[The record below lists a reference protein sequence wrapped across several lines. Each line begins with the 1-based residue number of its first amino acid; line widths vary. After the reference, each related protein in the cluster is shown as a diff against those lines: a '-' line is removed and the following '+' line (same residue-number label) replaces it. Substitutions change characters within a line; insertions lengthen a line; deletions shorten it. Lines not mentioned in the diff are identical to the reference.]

1 MLIYT
6 VISVTALVTVHYTP
20 FTKKRENFKKQFL
33 RSFLVTKE
41 NIRFILPHM
50 IYILLSILYTHEVHA
65 QVHASVFFCTFLC
78 RQARLRRESAYFHAL
93 QSYFPSVNS
102 PPGKLANRT
111 KPSFIRQL
119 CLCLEIMFRSTIW
132 QSGMSAK
139 KIPWSSC
146 LTEKFAFSSCF
157 AQYASSWQLYERSR
171 PPSNLPGKLPEKKY
185 RDPRR
190 NTLKVLR
197 GLTGWLIRPVKL

>member
-20 FTKKRENFKKQFL
+20 FTKKRENFKRQFL

-41 NIRFILPHM
+41 NIRFILPLM

-78 RQARLRRESAYFHAL
+78 RQARLRRESYFASL
-93 QSYFPSVNS
+93 NS

-119 CLCLEIMFRSTIW
+119 CLCLESMFRSTIW

-157 AQYASSWQLYERSR
+157 AQYASSWQLYERS
-171 PPSNLPGKLPEKKY
+171 
-185 RDPRR
+185 
-190 NTLKVLR
+190 
-197 GLTGWLIRPVKL
+197 

>member
-20 FTKKRENFKKQFL
+20 FTKKRENFKRQFL

-41 NIRFILPHM
+41 NIRFILPLM
-50 IYILLSILYTHEVHA
+50 IYILLSILYTHEVHV

-93 QSYFPSVNS
+93 QSYFASLNS

-119 CLCLEIMFRSTIW
+119 CLCLESIYVSLYDLAIRHVS
-132 QSGMSAK
+132 K
-139 KIPWSSC
+139 KNTVVFLLNRKVRLQQLLCSIC
-146 LTEKFAFSSCF
+146 ELLAALREVLTS
-157 AQYASSWQLYERSR
+157 Q
-171 PPSNLPGKLPEKKY
+171 
-185 RDPRR
+185 
-190 NTLKVLR
+190 
-197 GLTGWLIRPVKL
+197 